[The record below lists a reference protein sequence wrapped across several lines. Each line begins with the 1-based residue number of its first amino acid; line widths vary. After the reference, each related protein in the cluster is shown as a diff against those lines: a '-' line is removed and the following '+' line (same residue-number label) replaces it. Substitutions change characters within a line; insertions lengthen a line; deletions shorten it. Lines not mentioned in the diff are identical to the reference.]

1 MLNFIQQTLFSLP
14 EVNQLKQIYMCKV
27 HAVQYPDSAVVD
39 SFEPCM
45 SLQILFSVAQHL
57 RLHARRRPSVHN
69 EVRFWDS
76 VVC

>member
-39 SFEPCM
+39 SFEPCL
-45 SLQILFSVAQHL
+45 SRNL
-57 RLHARRRPSVHN
+57 RIVFQLPNTFDFTLAGGRPFTMKSGSGIV
-69 EVRFWDS
+69 
-76 VVC
+76 